1 MTEFDKSKHAADV
14 SALDP
19 FNRNVVEEFRA
30 NAGKVGGPFE
40 GGTLVLLHTVGAKS
54 GQPRLSPL
62 MYLEVDGKLLIVG
75 SFAGAPSNPAWVHN
89 LRANPKARIEIG
101 TDAYE
106 VTARELPEQERDA
119 AYTKIIEKA
128 PVFAEYQA
136 KTSRTIPL
144 FELVME

>member
-40 GGTLVLLHTVGAKS
+40 GGTLVLLHSVGAKS

-75 SFAGAPSNPAWVHN
+75 SYAGAPSNPAWVHN